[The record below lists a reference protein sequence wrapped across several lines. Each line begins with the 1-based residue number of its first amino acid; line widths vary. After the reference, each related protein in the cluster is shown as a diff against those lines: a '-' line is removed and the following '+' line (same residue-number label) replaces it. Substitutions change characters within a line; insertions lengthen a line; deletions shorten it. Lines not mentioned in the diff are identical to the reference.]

1 MHHIVVRTIVLVMGL
16 WASGSVFVF
25 SYYGLRWERYRER
38 SNNDAVSA
46 IHATAVRSTSVLS
59 FEHAPVAGLVSVII
73 PTHNRA
79 RIVGRAIESAL
90 NQTYQSLQVVL
101 ADDGSSDDTQALAES
116 FGPRVIYARQANAGV
131 SAARNFGMRLAR
143 GEFIAFLDSDDAWRP
158 WKVEAEIAAL
168 HRHPDAGLVWT
179 DMAAVD
185 ADDRIIAPRYLRTM
199 YSAYE
204 KVDIAQT
211 LRQVDTLDSLG
222 VNAPEEFLSAEVREG
237 DLSRAILLGN
247 LIHTSTVLFRRS
259 WCERTGGF
267 DQSYERA
274 GEDYEFYIRLSSA
287 GSVVFID
294 APSTLYRIGAED
306 QLTAPSML
314 LEIARN
320 NLRAIETWL
329 PKSGSRRGLSADE
342 ARLRFSESFAW
353 LGEAELDA
361 GHRLNAARRLS
372 ESLAVKPGLDKR
384 TVLLASCALPSSV
397 RASLHSVR
405 STIARIPGS
414 QDRGQS
420 SA

>member
-1 MHHIVVRTIVLVMGL
+1 M
-16 WASGSVFVF
+16 S
-25 SYYGLRWERYRER
+25 
-38 SNNDAVSA
+38 
-46 IHATAVRSTSVLS
+46 
-59 FEHAPVAGLVSVII
+59 
-73 PTHNRA
+73 
-79 RIVGRAIESAL
+79 
-90 NQTYQSLQVVL
+90 
-101 ADDGSSDDTQALAES
+101 
-116 FGPRVIYARQANAGV
+116 
-131 SAARNFGMRLAR
+131 
-143 GEFIAFLDSDDAWRP
+143 
-158 WKVEAEIAAL
+158 
-168 HRHPDAGLVWT
+168 
-179 DMAAVD
+179 
-185 ADDRIIAPRYLRTM
+185 
-199 YSAYE
+199 
-204 KVDIAQT
+204 
-211 LRQVDTLDSLG
+211 
-222 VNAPEEFLSAEVREG
+222 EVREG

-274 GEDYEFYIRLSSA
+274 GEDYEFYIRISSA

-294 APSTLYRIGAED
+294 APSTHYRIGAED